1 MSFPIGCR
9 QCLFPQEESLAF
21 CLSGRLS
28 KISKVVLPGH
38 ITASALALGVCE
50 VLYVPFERGM
60 SLSCISLAL
69 LCAVLLAFKARHTGH
84 SSPQCETPRL
94 GS

>member
-1 MSFPIGCR
+1 MLDGSPWSTWDSGGPEKR
-9 QCLFPQEESLAF
+9 LFHLSL
-21 CLSGRLS
+21 
-28 KISKVVLPGH
+28 LPGH